1 MLLDPRYDRALGFA
15 KAAHGDQKRKY
26 TGEPYWT
33 HLVRVAEMVSKTP
46 HATMEMV
53 EAALLHDV
61 IEDTPIYE
69 KEVFDHFGPVVAHY
83 VSLLTDPAKTLG
95 NRAARKAMTV
105 DRLMGAPNEVKTIK
119 LADLLDNGP
128 SIVAYDPKFARVFL
142 REKSILLLALNGGD
156 EALFR
161 KAVDFLYDCRHLQS
175 G

>member
-1 MLLDPRYDRALGFA
+1 
-15 KAAHGDQKRKY
+15 
-26 TGEPYWT
+26 
-33 HLVRVAEMVSKTP
+33 
-46 HATMEMV
+46 
-53 EAALLHDV
+53 
-61 IEDTPIYE
+61 
-69 KEVFDHFGPVVAHY
+69 
-83 VSLLTDPAKTLG
+83 
-95 NRAARKAMTV
+95 MTV